1 MAQSNQARFLNL
13 PSRRIDFFPDRTA
26 GGKKRA
32 ARIYEG
38 SPGWLNDSE
47 REALLLNIDVSL
59 RVHARGQLFSW
70 VQGALQ
76 SLIAHEVLIC
86 GLQEGRQTAL
96 RVDSFSTA
104 PVDCARLNGLFQ
116 QDLSLVPHLIKLW
129 EENRCHAV
137 LCETERGPLAGNALA
152 REFSRLGASHVLA
165 HGTHDSTGQ
174 MTSLFVFSC
183 RPGAVGAKQA
193 YLADLIVPYLHAAW
207 VRSQVTWPLDR
218 GANRPAKP
226 GLLTPRETQILQ
238 WIYHGKS
245 NIEIGMILDISP
257 LTVKNHVQ
265 KTLRKLNVLNRTQAV
280 GKALALRLVNSPF
293 SFVGQ

>member
-1 MAQSNQARFLNL
+1 MRIEPRPPEPRLPRAPFPHDVDARDGEMREPAQYEQTPAR
-13 PSRRIDFFPDRTA
+13 
-26 GGKKRA
+26 
-32 ARIYEG
+32 
-38 SPGWLNDSE
+38 LNDSE

-59 RVHARGQLFSW
+59 RVHTRPQLFSW

-76 SLIAHEVLIC
+76 SMIPHEVLVC
-86 GLQEGRQTAL
+86 GLQESRQSSL

-104 PVDCARLNGLFQ
+104 PVDCARLNELFQ
-116 QDLSLVPHLIKLW
+116 QDVSLVPHLIKMW
-129 EENRCHAV
+129 EENRCQAV
-137 LCETERGPLAGNALA
+137 LCETERGPLAGSALA

-165 HGTHDSTGQ
+165 HGTHDATGT
-174 MTSLFVFSC
+174 MTSFFVFSC
-183 RPGAVGAKQA
+183 RPGAVGPKQA

-218 GANRPAKP
+218 GGANKPAKA

-280 GKALALRLVNSPF
+280 GKALALRLVNP
-293 SFVGQ
+293 